1 MALTKEILKANTALS
16 ALTDE
21 QLDNIVTLSAND
33 ENAVIAKKTGEI
45 YGGLD
50 ADILAASGI
59 GKNGTEK
66 TFDYAKRV
74 IGEIK
79 DKAEGVDKLNN
90 QVAELAKEKAK
101 LEKAI
106 ADGASDAETAKQLKQ
121 AKADLTAVTNQ
132 YNELK
137 GKYDKAE
144 AEFQNQL
151 FTMQI
156 EGELKSATSGIKFK
170 GSIPESAT
178 KVLLQ
183 QAIDKVK
190 AMNPAYE
197 DNGQGGKVLVF
208 KDSSG
213 AIMRNP
219 EKQLNPYSAAD
230 LLTKELNTMGIVD
243 NGRVQKGGGT
253 TPPMPNNG
261 NNGGGGAMDLSG
273 ARTQVEAQEMI
284 AKTLMAQGLTNGS
297 ADFQKAMDA
306 AWKDNNVAQLPLL

>member
-1 MALTKEILKANTALS
+1 MALTKDILKANAALAALS
-16 ALTDE
+16 DE

-79 DKAEGVDKLNN
+79 GKADGADKLNS
-90 QVAELAKEKAK
+90 QIAELTKEKAK

-106 ADGASDAETAKQLKQ
+106 AEGASDAETAKQLKQ
-121 AKADLTAVTNQ
+121 ANADLKAVTNQ

-137 GKYDKAE
+137 TKYDTAQG
-144 AEFQNQL
+144 EFEKRL

-156 EGELKSATSGIKFK
+156 EGELKNATSGIKFK

-190 AMNPAYE
+190 GLNPAYE

-208 KDSSG
+208 KDASG

-230 LLTKELNTMGIVD
+230 LLTKELNAMGIVD
-243 NGRVQKGGGT
+243 NGRIQQGGGT
-253 TPPMPNNG
+253 TPPITPSG
-261 NNGGGGAMDLSG
+261 NNGGNIDVSG
-273 ARTQVEAQEMI
+273 ARTQVEAQDII
-284 AKTLMAQGLTNGS
+284 AKSLMAQGMTNGS
-297 ADFQKAMDA
+297 EDFQKAMDA
-306 AWKDNNVAQLPLL
+306 AWKDNNLSQLPLQ

>member
-1 MALTKEILKANTALS
+1 MALTKEILKANAALS

-21 QLDNIVTLSAND
+21 QLENIVTLSAND

-79 DKAEGVDKLNN
+79 GKADGADKLNS
-90 QVAELAKEKAK
+90 QIAELTKEKAK

-106 ADGASDAETAKQLKQ
+106 AEGTSDAETAKQLKQ
-121 AKADLTAVTNQ
+121 ATADLKAVTNQ

-137 GKYDKAE
+137 TKYDTAQGEYEKR
-144 AEFQNQL
+144 L

-156 EGELKSATSGIKFK
+156 EGELKNATSGIKFK

-190 AMNPAYE
+190 GLNPAYE

-208 KDSSG
+208 KDASG

-230 LLTKELNTMGIVD
+230 LLTKELNAMGIVD
-243 NGRVQKGGGT
+243 NGRVQQGAGTKPFSTQGG
-253 TPPMPNNG
+253 
-261 NNGGGGAMDLSG
+261 NGGSVDVSG
-273 ARTQVEAQEMI
+273 AKTQVEADEIIASALMSQGLVNGSKAFQE
-284 AKTLMAQGLTNGS
+284 AKT
-297 ADFQKAMDA
+297 K
-306 AWKDNNVAQLPLL
+306 AWKDNNVAQLPLQ

>member
-1 MALTKEILKANTALS
+1 MALTKEILKANAALS

-21 QLDNIVTLSAND
+21 QLENIVTLSAND

-79 DKAEGVDKLNN
+79 GKADGADKLNS
-90 QVAELAKEKAK
+90 QIAELTKEKAK

-106 ADGASDAETAKQLKQ
+106 AEGTSDAETAKQLKQ
-121 AKADLTAVTNQ
+121 ATADLKAVTNQ

-137 GKYDKAE
+137 TKYDTAQG
-144 AEFQNQL
+144 EFEKRL

-156 EGELKSATSGIKFK
+156 DGELKNATNGIKFK

-190 AMNPAYE
+190 GLNPAYE

-208 KDSSG
+208 KDASG

-230 LLTKELNTMGIVD
+230 LLTKELNAMGIVD
-243 NGRVQKGGGT
+243 NGRVQQGAGT
-253 TPPMPNNG
+253 TPFSAQG
-261 NNGGGGAMDLSG
+261 GNGGSVDVSG
-273 ARTQVEAQEMI
+273 AKTQNEAYDII
-284 AKTLMAQGLTNGS
+284 ANGLMAQGLTVGS
-297 ADFQKAMDA
+297 KKFDEAMSQ
-306 AWKDNNVAQLPLL
+306 AWKDNNVAQLPLQ